1 MRPIWGRGHLLGAA
15 LVAWGVASCLN
26 PTVGQVDLPG
36 LDAAFE
42 KKLALPAGKALEF
55 AVHAEEYENS
65 GSNHVVIAVTLLRGG
80 APVGTMS
87 CKGFELE
94 GSGCGSGAT
103 HLNSDCAMT
112 VPAGG
117 SDAIRVVARLEDPSA
132 HASFKGLAVYIR
144 D

>member
-1 MRPIWGRGHLLGAA
+1 LRPGRILGAA

-26 PTVGQVDLPG
+26 PTVGQVDLPRLG
-36 LDAAFE
+36 AAFE

-55 AVHAEEYENS
+55 AVHAAEYEND
-65 GSNHVVIAVTLLRGG
+65 GNNHVILDVTLLRRG
-80 APVGTMS
+80 AAVGHMS
-87 CKGFELE
+87 CRGFELE

-112 VPAGG
+112 VPPGG
-117 SDAIRVVARLEDPSA
+117 SDTVKVIARLENPSNG
-132 HASFKGLAVYIR
+132 ASFKGLAVYIR